1 MSIIALDWGQRFVG
15 YASSDPEG
23 IVISPRGFFERKAPK
38 DKTWKLL
45 KNDILELENIF
56 EEWEAE
62 SVVLGLPLKATGE
75 DTPASLAARELATEI
90 EAKLKI
96 SVFLIDESLSS
107 WEAPSKN
114 NHAEAAAIILKSYFN
129 SEKTKKEPS

>member
-15 YASSDPEG
+15 FASSDPEG
-23 IVISPRGFFERKAPK
+23 IVITPRGFFERKAPK

-62 SVVLGLPLKATGE
+62 SVVLGMPLSAHGE
-75 DTPASLAARELATEI
+75 ESPASLAARELANEI
-90 EAKLKI
+90 ETKLKI
-96 SVFLIDESLSS
+96 SVTLIDESLSS
-107 WEAPSKN
+107 WEAPQKN

-129 SEKTKKEPS
+129 SDKPPKEPT